1 MKMNNRKHKPAAISV
16 AAVLSLS
23 LLFTACGNKNPE
35 ATPDI
40 VTSATTAPQQAVIDD
55 PFGEND
61 SISVYTGK
69 EVENEEDL
77 AIFKISFDLPA
88 GWETSIDNA
97 EGKQFLSEKGG
108 VVVKAQNFKEEFQ
121 DLAVFADQGCAGIK
135 LNNMLF
141 QADTEFSEPM
151 NTTVA
156 GFDAIRYDYTV
167 TAYQFEFEVDEEGA
181 QIIDE
186 NGDRIVKSK
195 NVIGEFSDRVYYFYS
210 DEDVFYIICEASK
223 ENAGSA
229 AADFDAIIASAKIS

>member
-1 MKMNNRKHKPAAISV
+1 MNSKTHKPAA
-16 AAVLSLS
+16 AAAAILSLS
-23 LLFTACGNKNPE
+23 LLLTACGNNNSNDN
-35 ATPDI
+35 PDI
-40 VTSATTAPQQAVIDD
+40 VTSATTSPQQAVIED
-55 PFGEND
+55 PFGGED
-61 SISVYTGK
+61 ESISIYTGR

-77 AIFKISFDLPA
+77 AIFKISFDLPD
-88 GWETSIDNA
+88 GWETTIDNA
-97 EGKQFLSEKGG
+97 EGKQFLSEKGE

-135 LNNMLF
+135 MNNMLF

-210 DEDVFYIICEASK
+210 NEDVFYII
-223 ENAGSA
+223 
-229 AADFDAIIASAKIS
+229 

>member
-1 MKMNNRKHKPAAISV
+1 MNNKTHRPAAISA

-23 LLFTACGNKNPE
+23 LLLTACSDNNSSE
-35 ATPDI
+35 NNTDI

-55 PFGEND
+55 PFGEG
-61 SISVYTGK
+61 SLSVYTGK
-69 EVENEEDL
+69 EVANEDEL
-77 AIFKISFDLPA
+77 AIFKISFDLPD
-88 GWETSIDNA
+88 GWEAAIDNA

-135 LNNMLF
+135 MNNMLF
-141 QADTEFSEPM
+141 QADTDFSDPV

-223 ENAGSA
+223 ENAVAA
-229 AADFDAIIASAKIS
+229 AADFDAIISSAKIS